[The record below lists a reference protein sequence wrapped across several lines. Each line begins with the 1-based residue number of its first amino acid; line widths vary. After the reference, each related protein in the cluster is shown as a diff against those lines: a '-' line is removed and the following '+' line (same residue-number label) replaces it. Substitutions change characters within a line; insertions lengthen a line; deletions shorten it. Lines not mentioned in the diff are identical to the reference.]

1 MSFREYIHQL
11 KNRNQ
16 LIEIDSKIS
25 KEYEIP
31 GVLKKLEPQPVLFQ
45 NVWNSNFPVIGN
57 LFCTKSNIANYFNI
71 PIQDIIPT
79 LVNAIN
85 NRSPCRIVESGPCQ
99 EIVDYHP
106 DLDKLPILKHY
117 EKDGG
122 NYISSGV
129 VISKHPIHGQ
139 NLDFHRC
146 MQISKNEM
154 AIRIIPSRHMD
165 VYLQELKE
173 LDIAVCVGVSP
184 SILISAAISL
194 SLGVNELEIA
204 NALENVNV
212 IKTKSIDVFI
222 PAETEFVLEGTVYLD
237 KTHSEG
243 PFVDLTGT
251 YDIVRQQPIFVV
263 KTITHRRDAIWQALL
278 PGALEHK
285 LLMGMPREP
294 TIYSKVNEVVKC
306 MDVNISPG
314 GCSWLHAIV
323 QIDKQDEEDGKKA
336 IKAAFSGHRSC
347 KHVYVVDKD
356 INIYDPLEVEWAM
369 ATRFQGDKDMIILEK
384 ERGSSLDPSADS
396 ETSSTTKIGFDLTK
410 PLITSG
416 KSFERAQFPD
426 VNLEFF
432 TGKPHET

>member
-1 MSFREYIHQL
+1 MSFREHIQYL
-11 KNRNQ
+11 KDQNR
-16 LIEIDSKIS
+16 LIEINSEIS
-25 KEYEIP
+25 KVYEIA
-31 GVLKKLEPQPVLFQ
+31 GILKKLEPQPILFH
-45 NVWNSNFPVIGN
+45 NVRNSSFPVIGN
-57 LFCTKSNIANYFNI
+57 LFCTKSDIADYLNI
-71 PIQDIIPT
+71 PVHDIIPT
-79 LVNAIN
+79 LVRAIN
-85 NRSPCRIVESGPCQ
+85 NRFPCEIVETAPCQ
-99 EIVDYHP
+99 EVVDHHP
-106 DLDKLPILKHY
+106 DLDKLPILKHC

-129 VISKHPIHGQ
+129 VIAKHPVYGQ

-146 MQISKNEM
+146 MQISKTEM
-154 AIRIIPSRHMD
+154 AIRVIPSRHMD
-165 VYLQELKE
+165 AFLQDLKE
-173 LDIAVCVGVSP
+173 LDIAICIGVSP
-184 SILISAAISL
+184 NILIAAATSL
-194 SLGVNELEIA
+194 SIGTNELEIA
-204 NALENVNV
+204 NALEKVNV
-212 IKTKSIDVFI
+212 IKATSIDAFI
-222 PAETEFVLEGTVYLD
+222 PAETEFVLEGTVYLN

-251 YDIVRQQPIFVV
+251 YDIVRQQPVFVV

-323 QIDKQDEEDGKKA
+323 QIDKQNEDDGEKT
-336 IKAAFSGHRSC
+336 IKAAFNGHRSC

-369 ATRFQGDKDMIILEK
+369 ATRFQGDKDMVILEK

-396 ETSSTTKIGFDLTK
+396 DTSFTTKIGFDLTK
-410 PLITSG
+410 PLKNTG

-426 VNLEFF
+426 IDPDQFL
-432 TGKPHET
+432 G